1 MSMKALGKA
10 RKIVATIVFIA
21 FALLFCSVPIPGL
34 ENLAAVQ
41 IGPAI
46 LAGSVVFLLVQ
57 ALVAGIFGRVYCSLL
72 CPLGIT
78 QDIIGLL
85 RKKCGFKPRS
95 TNRFVR
101 FGILAIFAASLLSG
115 YLVVYN
121 AIDPYSAFGRIAN
134 VLFAPLFATATELFV
149 RCANFLDF
157 PIAIHRD
164 EVFTSWAV
172 LVVAASSLAL
182 LIWFV
187 LKDGR
192 EWCNYCPVG
201 TLLGFF
207 AQKSLFR
214 IRLDEAKCVSCGICQ
229 KNCKTG
235 CIDIHQKKVTNERC
249 VACLECVA
257 ICPKNALTYSTQPFH
272 EAAQITSS
280 HRGSFI
286 SSLIP
291 GVVLAGIMASE
302 AQAAEKKTVQREE
315 KREPPQRQ
323 NPIIPPGSVSMERYL
338 RHCIGCQ
345 LCVSACPNNVLI
357 SESYSSGLLQPV
369 LSFERGY
376 CRPNCNKCG
385 ELCPAGAIQAFSVK
399 DKPDIRLGL
408 ASITRE
414 RCIINRDKLPCTAC
428 QRICPQEA
436 ISLKIVSDADN
447 DIKQPFVDA
456 EKCIGCGACEYVC
469 PSRPIAAIAVNGF
482 EVHKNMI

>member
-1 MSMKALGKA
+1 MSMKALRTA

-21 FALLFCSVPIPGL
+21 FVLLFCSVPIPGL

-46 LAGSVVFLLVQ
+46 LGGSVVFLLIQ

-78 QDIIGLL
+78 QDILGLL
-85 RKKCGFKPRS
+85 RKKRGYKPR
-95 TNRFVR
+95 TANRFVR
-101 FGILAIFAASLLSG
+101 FGILAIFATSLLSG
-115 YLVVYN
+115 YLVAYN
-121 AIDPYSAFGRIAN
+121 ALDPYGAFGRIAN
-134 VLFAPLFATATELFV
+134 ALFAPLFAAATELFV

-157 PIAIHRD
+157 PIAIHQ
-164 EVFTSWAV
+164 EEIFSSWTV
-172 LVVAASSLAL
+172 LVVALSSLAL
-182 LIWFV
+182 LIWFI
-187 LKDGR
+187 LKAGR

-214 IRLDEAKCVSCGICQ
+214 IRLDEAKCISCGICQ

-235 CIDIHQKKVTNERC
+235 CIDINQKKVANEHC
-249 VACLECVA
+249 VACLNCVA
-257 ICPKNALTYSTQPFH
+257 ICPKNAMLYSWLPSH
-272 EAAQITSS
+272 EPVQVNSN
-280 HRGSFI
+280 HRRSFI

-291 GVVLAGIMASE
+291 GVVLTGNIASE
-302 AQAAEKKTVQREE
+302 GQAAEEKTVQREE
-315 KREPPQRQ
+315 KRMRPQRQ
-323 NPIIPPGSVSMERYL
+323 NPVIPPGSVSMERYS
-338 RHCIGCQ
+338 RHCVGCQ
-345 LCVSACPNNVLI
+345 LCVSACPNDVLI
-357 SESYSSGLLQPV
+357 SESFSSGLLQPV

-385 ELCPAGAIQAFSVK
+385 ELCPAGAIQPFSVK
-399 DKPDIRLGL
+399 EKSGTRLGM

-414 RCIINRDKLPCTAC
+414 LCIINRDKLPCTAC

-436 ISLKIVSDADN
+436 ISLKPVSDAGN
-447 DIKQPFVDA
+447 NIKQPFVDT

-469 PSRPIAAIAVNGF
+469 PSRPVTAIAVNGF
-482 EVHKNMI
+482 LVHKNKI